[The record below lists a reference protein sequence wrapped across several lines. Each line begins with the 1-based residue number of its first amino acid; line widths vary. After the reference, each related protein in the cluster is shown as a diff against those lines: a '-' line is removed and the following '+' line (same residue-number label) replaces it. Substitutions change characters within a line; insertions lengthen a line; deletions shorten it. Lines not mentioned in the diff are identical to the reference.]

1 MPLWTRLRNGQSV
14 DVITAEGQTPQVS
27 WLEIATTG
35 KARTAIR
42 RALREADR
50 ARFVKLGHELA
61 RSAFEHVGKK
71 ATDKAL
77 ETAARALRASDVS
90 ELLARLGAA
99 EITAHDVVQSVYPE
113 LTSGDGDEISPR
125 RAVIGLEP
133 GQSFERAP
141 CCQPLPGERIIGITL
156 PRPRCCCAC
165 C

>member
-1 MPLWTRLRNGQSV
+1 M
-14 DVITAEGQTPQVS
+14 
-27 WLEIATTG
+27 
-35 KARTAIR
+35 
-42 RALREADR
+42 READR

-77 ETAARALRASDVS
+77 ETAARALRASGVD

-113 LTSGDGDEISPR
+113 LTSTGDGDEISPR

-133 GQSFERAP
+133 GPEF
-141 CCQPLPGERIIGITL
+141 
-156 PRPRCCCAC
+156 
-165 C
+165 